1 MLLWYLS
8 THGWTPEAWEYEV
21 IALNLLENQ
30 EFSYPH
36 LHNDY
41 RSYVGPVF
49 PFLCYLLHLIWGKG
63 LFLYMVFHLSVALTT
78 IWLTYRLACRW
89 FSKEAAVLAGLFA
102 ALEPGLVVYNAY
114 KVDVLTLAICLLLV
128 GLAVFD
134 RVAATGR
141 YRWSVLLGGLVGIAV
156 MTRLDLLAIL
166 APFAVWLAL
175 AGSPRRTVLMHGLLT
190 AGMALLLIMPWLAR
204 NYVVHGRVLL
214 TTTSGEQLWIGNYE
228 GSTGSP
234 HPAGTARYLEFAPPS
249 IQDAVARGT
258 ELEQYDAFRT
268 EAIRV
273 ILDDPAGFLRRA
285 AVKFVS
291 FWWFTPTYGWFYQD
305 IPGVLRNAYKV
316 LYAVLLVLAVLG
328 AATAWMGGDGR
339 RRLPVWSALAVIL
352 TIVLIHSVYFIE
364 GRHRVLVMPLFL
376 MFSAQGVHTLAG
388 LSTRWRL
395 RRSLRPLS

>member
-1 MLLWYLS
+1 MLWYLS
-8 THGWTPEAWEYEV
+8 RHGWTPETWEYEV
-21 IALNLLENQ
+21 IALNLLEKQ

-36 LHNDY
+36 LHTNY

-49 PFLCYLLHLIWGKG
+49 PFLCFLLHLIWGKG

-89 FSKEAAVLAGLFA
+89 FTSRTGMLAGLFA
-102 ALEPGLVVYNAY
+102 ALEPGLVVYNSY

-134 RVAATGR
+134 RVMVTGR
-141 YRWSVLLGGLVGIAV
+141 YWWSALLGGLVGMAV
-156 MTRLDLLAIL
+156 MTRLDLIAIL
-166 APFAVWLAL
+166 APFVVWLAL
-175 AGSPRRTVLMHGLLT
+175 VGLPRRAVLMHSLL
-190 AGMALLLIMPWLAR
+190 AVGMMLLVVMPWLAR
-204 NYVVHGRVLL
+204 NYILHGRVLL
-214 TTTSGEQLWIGNYE
+214 TTTSGEQLWISNHE
-228 GSTGSP
+228 NVTGSL
-234 HPAGTARYLEFAPPS
+234 HPDDIARYLEFVPPS

-285 AVKFVS
+285 AVKFVY

-328 AATAWMGGDGR
+328 AWTAWKSGDTIR
-339 RRLPVWSALAVIL
+339 WLPASSALAVIL
-352 TIVLIHSVYFIE
+352 TVVLIHSIYFVE

-376 MFSAQGVHTLAG
+376 MFSALGVHALSALA
-388 LSTRWRL
+388 TRWRC
-395 RRSLRPLS
+395 RSLGHLS